1 MGSRTFSLSAA
12 ALLVCAAA
20 GIAAAK
26 PSIAILGLEVLDKS
40 GTPSNDD
47 VNFAKT
53 LTEDLR
59 SRAKVGGPYT
69 LANGGDKEL
78 IDLKLLKGCDGEAI
92 NCMASIGGDLGADF
106 LMYGSVTKRGSN
118 YDVVIQILDVHA
130 KKKEHVSPSNVATA
144 TNGVAL
150 QNFAK
155 KVYNGLTG
163 QADGCTITVK
173 TPGVDRGTIQIGTA
187 DRGNITN
194 STGQV
199 TGLSEGKYSI
209 SVEAPG
215 YHRWT
220 KGEVACT
227 AGENTTISAD
237 LSKDK
242 GPPVVGPGDT
252 GTGTG
257 SGNDLTG
264 TQNLG
269 SGSNPSRGMSGS
281 ESHSSSKAL
290 WKTMAYGGLAGAVVG
305 GGVWIYG
312 YSKISNGY
320 DPSGLDLSTA
330 SDRTKTDYGLDKCGT
345 ADGNIVAAGS
355 APANKTFKDSCDG
368 NSLTKIGIPLT
379 VGFGVISAIG
389 FVVLYIKNG
398 EEDKPVSVAGRRKHH
413 EPFAITPVVSPT
425 GASATFRMEW

>member
-1 MGSRTFSLSAA
+1 
-12 ALLVCAAA
+12 LVCAAA

-40 GTPSNDD
+40 GAPSNDD

-69 LANGGDKEL
+69 LSNGGDKEL

-106 LMYGSVTKRGSN
+106 LMYGSVTKRGNN

-173 TPGVDRGTIQIGTA
+173 TPGVDRGTIQIGAA
-187 DRGNITN
+187 DRGNITAG
-194 STGQV
+194 TGQIP
-199 TGLSEGKYSI
+199 GLSEGKYSI

-227 AGENTTISAD
+227 AGENTTITAD

-242 GPPVVGPGDT
+242 GLPVIGPGDT
-252 GTGTG
+252 GTG
-257 SGNDLTG
+257 SGNDMTG

-269 SGSNPSRGMSGS
+269 AGHITSSGMSGS

-312 YSKISNGY
+312 YSKITNGY
-320 DPSGLDLSTA
+320 DPTNLDVSGATD
-330 SDRTKTDYGLDKCGT
+330 KTVKNYGLDKCGT
-345 ADGNIVAAGS
+345 VDGNRVASVSGNT
-355 APANKTFKDSCDG
+355 ANTTFKNSCDG

-389 FVVLYIKNG
+389 FVVLYMKNG
-398 EEDKPVSVAGRRKHH
+398 EEEKPVSVAGRRKHH
-413 EPFAITPVVSPT
+413 EPFAITPVLSPT
-425 GASATFRMEW
+425 GAGATFRMEW